1 MDVYAKLKE
10 LNIELPAAPAKG
22 GAYTSVKVFGGN
34 LVYVSGC
41 GPQVNGTCPT
51 GKLGREIDI
60 ETGKLCAR
68 NSMLNVLA
76 AVEKEIGDLNRIA
89 DVVKVLCFVSSVDDF
104 TQQPAVANGATLLL
118 AELFSEKAGLPTR
131 SAIGVNVLPGDIP
144 VEIEAIFEL
153 KA

>member
-104 TQQPAVANGATLLL
+104 TARRCFLRNCL
-118 AELFSEKAGLPTR
+118 AKKQVCRPEAQSASTFCRAISRWRSKLFL
-131 SAIGVNVLPGDIP
+131 N
-144 VEIEAIFEL
+144 
-153 KA
+153 